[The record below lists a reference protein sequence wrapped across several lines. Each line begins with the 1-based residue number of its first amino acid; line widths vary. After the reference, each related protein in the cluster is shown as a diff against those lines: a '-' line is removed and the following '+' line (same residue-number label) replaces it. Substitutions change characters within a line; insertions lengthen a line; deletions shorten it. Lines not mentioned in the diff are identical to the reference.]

1 VFRVVQQEE
10 YVVAEKRV
18 SATAVLLVML
28 MVMVFLSVAIN
39 FYYWQQVQDLNTN
52 IKLLTQQL
60 KSMQRDIQDL
70 SRGLESYRVVNALL
84 ELQMRSVVV
93 KSLKDM
99 GFSDYEIQQ
108 FLEKWYNMTMTKTSS
123 DMTKTS
129 G

>member
-1 VFRVVQQEE
+1 VQQEE

>member
-1 VFRVVQQEE
+1 VVQQEE

>member
-1 VFRVVQQEE
+1 MFRVVQQEE

-93 KSLKDM
+93 RSLKDM

>member
-1 VFRVVQQEE
+1 MSGQQE

-39 FYYWQQVQDLNTN
+39 FYYWQQVQELNTN

-60 KSMQRDIQDL
+60 RSMQRDIQDL
-70 SRGLESYRVVNALL
+70 SKGLESYRAVNALV
-84 ELQMRSVVV
+84 ELQVRSMVI
-93 KSLKDM
+93 KMLRDM

-108 FLEKWYNMTMTKTSS
+108 YLEKWYNI
-123 DMTKTS
+123 TKTS

>member
-1 VFRVVQQEE
+1 MVQQEE

>member
-1 VFRVVQQEE
+1 MAQQEE

-18 SATAVLLVML
+18 SATAAILVML

-39 FYYWQQVQDLNTN
+39 IYYWQQVQEMNTN

-70 SRGLESYRVVNALL
+70 SRGLESYRAINALL

-108 FLEKWYNMTMTKTSS
+108 FLEKWYNMTKA
-123 DMTKTS
+123 TS

>member
-1 VFRVVQQEE
+1 M
-10 YVVAEKRV
+10 AEKRV

-39 FYYWQQVQDLNTN
+39 FYYWNQIQELNNN
-52 IKLLTQQL
+52 IKLLTLQL
-60 KSMQRDIQDL
+60 KSMQGDIRELNQ
-70 SRGLESYRVVNALL
+70 GMESYRAVNALL
-84 ELQMRSVVV
+84 ELQMRSIVV

-108 FLEKWYNMTMTKTSS
+108 FLEKWYNITKTSS
-123 DMTKTS
+123 

>member
-1 VFRVVQQEE
+1 MFRVVQQEE